1 MRIENGQ
8 NLLSHGCSSNPNLSM
23 SRNGAALFPTYP
35 WMPFFALSLLSFIR
49 YGHCKKEKM
58 DSPSDQRD
66 GGLRRRSRCEDD
78 GESLNVNSAIRHQQH
93 DTASA
98 SADHHSP
105 ANNQHRTVPT
115 PDPHIRRSTTGPLT
129 QEQSCQPLHQHP
141 GAIITNTDIYPP
153 ADSNTT
159 VGDLVPSSSS
169 RTALQSGTSH
179 QVGPRPRGEWPPYW
193 TTLGVWGVN
202 GYAL

>member
-49 YGHCKKEKM
+49 YGHCKKENM

-115 PDPHIRRSTTGPLT
+115 PDPHIRRSTTGPTPFILL
-129 QEQSCQPLHQHP
+129 SHR
-141 GAIITNTDIYPP
+141 NNP
-153 ADSNTT
+153 ANPSINI
-159 VGDLVPSSSS
+159 LVPLS
-169 RTALQSGTSH
+169 RTQISILPHIVTPRLVTSCPLLLH
-179 QVGPRPRGEWPPYW
+179 AQHSRVVRVTR
-193 TTLGVWGVN
+193 
-202 GYAL
+202 